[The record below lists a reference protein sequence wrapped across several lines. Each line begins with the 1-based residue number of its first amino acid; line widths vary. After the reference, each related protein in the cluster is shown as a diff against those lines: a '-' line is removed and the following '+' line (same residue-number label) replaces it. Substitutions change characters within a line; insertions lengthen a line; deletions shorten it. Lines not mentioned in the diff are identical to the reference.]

1 MLERRNTLAFYDIY
15 PKIVPVGREV
25 TFTVRSMDP
34 HLMQDFPFRVKVR
47 DLNGGG
53 GSSPALYADVPI
65 TPLAAPQHGFTFT
78 VTLPR
83 EEEYQIYIDYD
94 GKKRPRAV
102 LSVYALEED
111 LLCRKPL
118 IGDFHGHTYYSDGK
132 EGPAFVAAEYRKN
145 GFDFVTVTDHRR
157 RQPSLLAV
165 EAFKDLDLPFKIYPG
180 EEVHPHGIH
189 MHVVNFASDR
199 SANLFALRESTL
211 ETWVDTSPTPEWDT
225 EIEAIKA
232 TLTDLPEGVDPNEVA
247 SAMIVSR
254 IIREGGGLSI
264 LAHPHWYWQAHNVPD
279 VTTRYLFEK
288 GVFDALELIGGL
300 HWYENDSQIAYY
312 EKLTAEGVKI
322 PVVGSSDQHSVLPY
336 PYPAERLSYFTEES
350 TLVFAKDN
358 TRDAITDAVKEL
370 YSTAVLKYAG
380 QFPRICG
387 GSYRIKCYTNFL
399 LREYFPLREE
409 LYATEGRLM
418 HEYNAGTPGAREQ
431 LLQTVAYHAYF
442 EDKYFLR

>member
-1 MLERRNTLAFYDIY
+1 MLNRRIDLYSYDIY
-15 PKIVPVGREV
+15 PKVVPVGRKV
-25 TFTVRSMDP
+25 TVTVQAIDP
-34 HLMQDFPFRVKVR
+34 HLMQDFSYTV
-47 DLNGGG
+47 
-53 GSSPALYADVPI
+53 SLYAINDAGKVLESNLPC
-65 TPLAAPQHGFTFT
+65 TPLAAPRQGFTVT
-78 VTLPR
+78 VTLPK
-83 EEEYQIYIDYD
+83 EQEYLLQITYAD
-94 GKKRPRAV
+94 KARPQAN
-102 LSVYALEED
+102 LQFYALEDD

-118 IGDFHGHTYYSDGK
+118 FGEFHAHSFFSDGK
-132 EGPAFVAAEYRKN
+132 QGPAFLAAEYRQH
-145 GFDFVTVTDHRR
+145 GFDFLSVTDHRR
-157 RQPSLLAV
+157 RAPSLLAI
-165 EAFKDLDLPFKIYPG
+165 EAFEGLELPFKLYPG
-180 EEVHPHGIH
+180 EEVHPADIRTHI
-189 MHVVNFASDR
+189 VNFASDN
-199 SANLFALRESTL
+199 SANKFALKEKTQ
-211 ETWVDTSPTPEWDT
+211 ETWRDRTGDPEWF
-225 EIEAIKA
+225 EELERVKA
-232 TLTDLPEGVDPNEVA
+232 TLPALPENVSADEVA
-247 SAMIVSR
+247 SATIVSR